1 MGTLTITTTTQQDT
15 RIAAAVGER
24 LGLSGS
30 ASASQVKQYVIQHI
44 KDVVRDY
51 EYRGNAN
58 AFSFTDF
65 TPT

>member
-1 MGTLTITTTTQQDT
+1 MATLTITTTTQQDT

-24 LGLSGS
+24 LGLTGS
-30 ASASQVKQYVIQHI
+30 ANAAQVKNYLIQHI

-51 EYRGNAN
+51 EYRSNAGTF
-58 AFSFTDF
+58 AFNDF